1 MLQKR
6 GFLCGVWV
14 HLSKLAIFP
23 KKLSQFNV
31 TERQTSQEV
40 ASSTCTDNRTPKYCP
55 HSEPATAIL
64 DVRER
69 AEKRTLDFI
78 LTVTGRKKFNTFI

>member
-1 MLQKR
+1 MLQKKR
-6 GFLCGVWV
+6 GSLCGVWV
-14 HLSKLAIFP
+14 HCP
-23 KKLSQFNV
+23 NWTKKLSQFNV
-31 TERQTSQEV
+31 TERQTSQAV

-55 HSEPATAIL
+55 RSEPATAIL

>member
-1 MLQKR
+1 MLQKK
-6 GFLCGVWV
+6 GDPFVECGSICPNWT
-14 HLSKLAIFP
+14 

-31 TERQTSQEV
+31 TERQASQAV

-55 HSEPATAIL
+55 RSEPATAIL